1 MISPVKDC
9 ITIPYDNNSR
19 YKNVSN
25 FLCMQDYKTKS
36 RKNSKFTNSGTKK
49 YLRNKSFLF

>member
-9 ITIPYDNNSR
+9 ITIPYDNNSK

-36 RKNSKFTNSGTKK
+36 GKKK
-49 YLRNKSFLF
+49 YLRNNHFYFNLLL